1 MVNVTYRAKQE
12 LKRILSNT
20 VDMPQARLR
29 VIDRG
34 QGKLGLGLDT
44 EGPNDE
50 LLEHDGSVVLVV
62 EHELAT
68 RLKEVTIDVDDT
80 DKGPEL
86 VICY

>member
-12 LKRILSNT
+12 LKRMLSNT

>member
-1 MVNVTYRAKQE
+1 MVNVTDRTKQE
-12 LKRILSNT
+12 LRRLLFNT

-34 QGKLGLGLDT
+34 QEVLGLGIDI

-50 LLEHDGSVVLVV
+50 VLEYDGSVVLIV
-62 EHELAT
+62 ECGLAT
-68 RLKEVTIDVDDT
+68 RLKGVTIDVDDT

-86 VICY
+86 IIC